1 MLIARQNDAKIA
13 PAIVTGRHPYL
24 FTRELVTGPEIINAT
39 SENLAGGFV
48 LISSA
53 TLKDVKSV
61 KKSMS

>member
-24 FTRELVTGPEIINAT
+24 FTRELVMGPEIVNVM
-39 SENLAGGFV
+39 SESLAGDSV

-53 TLKDVKSV
+53 TLRDVKNV
-61 KKSMS
+61 KKF